1 MNGRMRFM
9 IVAAILVSLV
19 GCDQVSKDYA
29 VANWQHTEQN
39 PMFFL
44 GDTFLIQFAVNKGA
58 FLSLF
63 ANLPDVVR
71 TGLLVVMN
79 GIVLAGVGFILL
91 FRSGWNRWSFVAL
104 ALLLAGGVGNLID
117 RIWLGGVID
126 FMVIDFSQ
134 LSGIRW
140 LKTGVFNVADI
151 AITAGFIMLL
161 PQLLKKEPPAQPA
174 TAEATA

>member
-1 MNGRMRFM
+1 F
-9 IVAAILVSLV
+9 
-19 GCDQVSKDYA
+19 C
-29 VANWQHTEQN
+29 
-39 PMFFL
+39 
-44 GDTFLIQFAVNKGA
+44 GDTFMIQYAVNRGA

-63 ANLPDVVR
+63 ANLPDLVR

-79 GIVLAGVGFILL
+79 GIVLAGVAFILL
-91 FRSGWNRWSFVAL
+91 FRSGWNKWSFVAL

-126 FMVIDFSQ
+126 FMVIDLSQ
-134 LSGIRW
+134 MTGIGW

-151 AITAGFIMLL
+151 AITAGFLMLL
-161 PQLLKKEPPAQPA
+161 PQLLKKDPSGPPA

>member
-1 MNGRMRFM
+1 MNGRMRFI

-19 GCDQVSKDYA
+19 GCDQVSKNYA
-29 VANWQHTEQN
+29 VDHWQQTAQQ
-39 PMFFL
+39 PKFFL
-44 GDTFLIQFAVNKGA
+44 GDTFMIQFAVNKGA

-63 ANLPDVVR
+63 ANLPEVVR
-71 TGLLVVMN
+71 TALLVVMN
-79 GIVLAGVGFILL
+79 GIVLSGVAFLLL
-91 FRSGWNRWSFVAL
+91 FRSGWNKWSFCAL

-134 LSGIRW
+134 LTGIGW

-151 AITAGFIMLL
+151 AITTGFLMLL
-161 PQLLKKEPPAQPA
+161 PHLLKKEPTERSL
-174 TAEATA
+174 TAEAPA